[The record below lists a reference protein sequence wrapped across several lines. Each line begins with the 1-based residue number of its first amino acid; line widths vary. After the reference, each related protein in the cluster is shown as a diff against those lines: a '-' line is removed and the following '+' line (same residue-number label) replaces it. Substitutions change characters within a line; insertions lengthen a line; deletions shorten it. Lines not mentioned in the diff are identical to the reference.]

1 MNVLDSLTELNIES
15 LSKEEKRELLKQ
27 IRNEIDSIDDS
38 LAELLN
44 YRAAKYEI
52 LSSLKQQ
59 LDMNNYSPQREREII
74 ERIGNSNKSDLSSKD
89 LMQIFE
95 RIIDVSRAIQ
105 KKYTT
110 RIR

>member
-27 IRNEIDSIDDS
+27 IRDEIDSIDDS
-38 LAELLN
+38 LVELLN

-52 LSSLKQQ
+52 LSTLKQQ
-59 LDMNNYSPQREREII
+59 LVLNNYSPQREKEII
-74 ERIGNSNKSDLSSKD
+74 KRIVKSRKSNLSAKD
-89 LMQIFE
+89 LVQIFE

-105 KKYTT
+105 KKY
-110 RIR
+110 RNKN

>member
-27 IRNEIDSIDDS
+27 IRDEIDSIDDS

-52 LSSLKQQ
+52 LSTLKQQ
-59 LDMNNYSPQREREII
+59 LVLNNYSPQREKEII
-74 ERIGNSNKSDLSSKD
+74 KRIANNNKSNLSSKD

-105 KKYTT
+105 KKN
-110 RIR
+110 RNKK

>member
-27 IRNEIDSIDDS
+27 IRDEIDSIDDS

-52 LSSLKQQ
+52 LSMLKQQ
-59 LDMNNYSPQREREII
+59 LVLNNYSPQREKEII
-74 ERIGNSNKSDLSSKD
+74 ERIANNKKSNLNSKD
-89 LMQIFE
+89 LMRIFE

-105 KKYTT
+105 KKN
-110 RIR
+110 RNKK